1 MIDPI
6 TAVGIATSA
15 FNAIKNGIAVGRDLQ
30 DMTGQ
35 LSQWG
40 KAISD
45 FNYAEEKSK
54 NPPWYSFK
62 GSDQE
67 TALQLFAQK
76 RKMEEM
82 RKEIKNFISWH
93 YGPSAWEE
101 VLSIEA
107 KMRKLRKEELYRKE
121 ELKRQIIEWTVGIL
135 VSVIGIV
142 IMGGIFWFIGKEQGR
157 W

>member
-6 TAVGIATSA
+6 TACGLATSA
-15 FNAIKNGIAVGRDLQ
+15 FNAIKQGIAVGRDLQ

-40 KAISD
+40 KAFSD

-62 GSDQE
+62 GSDEE
-67 TALQLFAQK
+67 TALQIFAQK
-76 RKMEEM
+76 KKMENM
-82 RKEIKNFISWH
+82 RKEIKAFISWN

-101 VLSIEA
+101 VLAIEA
-107 KMRKLRKEELYRKE
+107 KMRKQRKDELYRKE
-121 ELKRQIIEWTVGIL
+121 ELKRKIIEWVVGL
-135 VSVIGIV
+135 LAAAIGIV
-142 IMGGIFWFIGKEQGR
+142 IMSFVIWVIGKNQGR

>member
-6 TAVGIATSA
+6 TAVGLATSA
-15 FNAIKNGIAVGRDLQ
+15 FNAIKQGIAVGRDLQ

-40 KAISD
+40 QAFSD
-45 FNYAEEKSK
+45 FKYAEEKSK

-62 GSDQE
+62 GSNNE
-67 TALQLFAQK
+67 TALQIFAEK
-76 RKMEEM
+76 KKMENM
-82 RKEIKNFISWH
+82 RKEIKSFISWH

-101 VLSIEA
+101 VLHIEA
-107 KMRKLRKEELYRKE
+107 QMRKQRKEELYRKE
-121 ELKRQIIEWTVGIL
+121 ELKRQVIEWTVGIL
-135 VSVIGIV
+135 SAAAGVAIVGGVI
-142 IMGGIFWFIGKEQGR
+142 WLIGRNQGK

>member
-6 TAVGIATSA
+6 TAAGLATSA
-15 FNAIKNGIAVGRDLQ
+15 FNAIKHGISVGRDLQ

-35 LSQWG
+35 LTQWG
-40 KAISD
+40 KAFSD
-45 FNYAEEKSK
+45 FAYAEEKSK

-67 TALQLFAQK
+67 TAIQIFAQK
-76 RKMEEM
+76 KKMENM
-82 RKEIKNFISWH
+82 RSEIKSFISFQ

-101 VLSIEA
+101 VLAIEA
-107 KMRKLRKEELYRKE
+107 KMRKQRKEELYRKE
-121 ELKRQIIEWTVGIL
+121 EIKRMALEWVVGVIAAASGVAIIAGAIWL
-135 VSVIGIV
+135 IGRN
-142 IMGGIFWFIGKEQGR
+142 QGR

>member
-6 TAVGIATSA
+6 TAAGIATSA
-15 FNAIKNGIAVGRDLQ
+15 FNAIKHGISVGRDIQ

-40 KAISD
+40 KAFSD

-62 GSDQE
+62 GSDEE
-67 TALQLFAQK
+67 TALQIFAQK
-76 RKMEEM
+76 KKMENM
-82 RKEIKNFISWH
+82 RKEIKSYISLY

-101 VLSIEA
+101 VLAIEA
-107 KMRKLRKEELYRKE
+107 KMRKQRKDELYRKE
-121 ELKRQIIEWTVGIL
+121 EFKRQVLEWTVGIL
-135 VSVIGIV
+135 VSALGVAV
-142 IMGGIFWFIGKEQGR
+142 LATIFWYIGVEQGR

>member
-93 YGPSAWEE
+93 YGPSAWDE

-107 KMRKLRKEELYRKE
+107 KMRKQRKEELYRKE
-121 ELKRQIIEWTVGIL
+121 ELKRKIIEWVFGIL
-135 VSVIGIV
+135 IFVVAA
-142 IMGGIFWFIGKEQGR
+142 IMLGGLFYLVGVKQGR